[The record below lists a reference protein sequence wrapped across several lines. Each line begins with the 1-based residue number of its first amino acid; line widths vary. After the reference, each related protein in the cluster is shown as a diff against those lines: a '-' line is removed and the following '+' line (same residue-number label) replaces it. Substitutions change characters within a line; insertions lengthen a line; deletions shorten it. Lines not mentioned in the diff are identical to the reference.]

1 MLPVSRAE
9 VAEAAKL
16 VENVYRAVNIA
27 LVHFLKKRKKKKKI
41 FTAPSILRWFTFKKK
56 EEKEKEKKNLLWRWR
71 RQVEGLYLANK

>member
-1 MLPVSRAE
+1 MSRAE

-56 EEKEKEKKNLLWRWR
+56 EEKEKENVYRAAPSILRWFTF
-71 RQVEGLYLANK
+71 

>member
-27 LVHFLKKRKKKKKI
+27 LVDLFVFIYFFGDFFWCAKL
-41 FTAPSILRWFTFKKK
+41 
-56 EEKEKEKKNLLWRWR
+56 
-71 RQVEGLYLANK
+71 VENVNRAVNIALVDMCMGLAQLAATN